1 MIKVK
6 IFEQCL
12 NLPEFT
18 TCKIIDCIQS
28 IFSDYSIHEGFINLI
43 IVEDEFLRKL
53 KLKFFEVDAYTDVM
67 AFNLEEHG
75 DDIEGE
81 IYISWRRVNIN
92 AKKYN
97 SSVQKEFKRILI
109 HGALHLLGF
118 NDKAEKDK
126 KSMTNLE
133 DYYLMKHPER
143 FYF

>member
-1 MIKVK
+1 M
-6 IFEQCL
+6 
-12 NLPEFT
+12 
-18 TCKIIDCIQS
+18 
-28 IFSDYSIHEGFINLI
+28 
-43 IVEDEFLRKL
+43 EDEFLRKL

-67 AFNLEEHG
+67 AVNLEEHG
-75 DDIEGE
+75 GDIEGE

-118 NDKAEKDK
+118 NDQTEKDK
-126 KSMTNLE
+126 NSMTNLE

>member
-18 TCKIIDCIQS
+18 TYKIKDCIQS
-28 IFSDYSIHEGFINLI
+28 IFSDYGIHKGFISLI

-67 AFNLEEHG
+67 SFNLEEYG

-118 NDKAEKDK
+118 NDQAEKDK
-126 KSMTNLE
+126 NSMTNLE